1 MKVLVQIYE
10 LIDLGERQIP
20 LPALSVSSERTKIM
34 SDTSGVETYE
44 VKIMVSGRGYTTT
57 VQATSYS
64 NAETLAKMQYH
75 DAYVSSVRK
84 VS

>member
-1 MKVLVQIYE
+1 
-10 LIDLGERQIP
+10 
-20 LPALSVSSERTKIM
+20 M

-44 VKIMVSGRGYTTT
+44 VRLMVNGRSYTTT